1 MALLIAVIFSRIV
14 NVIPQNKSYKFKKTE
29 IISSVLPDHND
40 MKLEIN
46 YKKKTGKFINMV
58 IKQHATGTTNASKK
72 KSKEVKKKIP

>member
-29 IISSVLPDHND
+29 IISSVFPDHND

-46 YKKKTGKFINMV
+46 YKKKTQKVHKYVEF
-58 IKQHATGTTNASKK
+58 K
-72 KSKEVKKKIP
+72 